1 MKKIVFLDIDGTLVT
16 PNYPLSDFVKKGI
29 KKARENGHLIFL
41 CTGRNRVGI
50 ESIMSDD
57 FDGCICSAG
66 GYLEIK
72 GEMIETTYLD
82 KEEVEQA
89 RKVFEQNHILYN
101 LESTYM
107 TFASEE
113 LRHYFAH
120 ALLGDEGTNSE
131 FERLK
136 EQQKKE
142 YHMVDISK
150 YQDQGIHKLCFI
162 AFNREDIEKIKE
174 CNGISEERIKKIP
187 LPIVKKVKLV
197 GDNLEFTTTMP
208 RIKLDIPKRQKSM
221 GFINIGTILLLIAV
235 VVCFILGNR

>member
-162 AFNREDIEKIKE
+162 AFNREDIEKTKILLPNYHFIVHE
-174 CNGISEERIKKIP
+174 MFSQHSINGEIIKKELIR
-187 LPIVKKVKLV
+187 
-197 GDNLEFTTTMP
+197 D
-208 RIKLDIPKRQKSM
+208 
-221 GFINIGTILLLIAV
+221 LLLKRSLKH
-235 VVCFILGNR
+235 FI

>member
-82 KEEVEQA
+82 KE
-89 RKVFEQNHILYN
+89 KVFYLLHIVYEHL
-101 LESTYM
+101 
-107 TFASEE
+107 FSE
-113 LRHYFAH
+113 
-120 ALLGDEGTNSE
+120 
-131 FERLK
+131 
-136 EQQKKE
+136 
-142 YHMVDISK
+142 
-150 YQDQGIHKLCFI
+150 
-162 AFNREDIEKIKE
+162 
-174 CNGISEERIKKIP
+174 P
-187 LPIVKKVKLV
+187 LPIVKTAIYRSKEG
-197 GDNLEFTTTMP
+197 GDGSAN
-208 RIKLDIPKRQKSM
+208 
-221 GFINIGTILLLIAV
+221 
-235 VVCFILGNR
+235 